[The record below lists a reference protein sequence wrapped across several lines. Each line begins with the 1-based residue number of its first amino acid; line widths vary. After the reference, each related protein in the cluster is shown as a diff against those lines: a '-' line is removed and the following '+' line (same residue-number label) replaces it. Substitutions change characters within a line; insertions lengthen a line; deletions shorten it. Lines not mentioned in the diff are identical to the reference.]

1 MPSNHRDL
9 PRTVLGV
16 LALLLMIVAA
26 LWILRPFM
34 LAIVWAAMIVVAT
47 WPLMIG
53 LQRRLAGRRSLAV
66 AAMCAILVMFLVI
79 PLLVAVVTLATS
91 LDEIPQ
97 WLATLKAMR
106 LPEVPAWVG
115 SIPFVGGKIASVWQE
130 VATAGPDGLVA
141 RLSPYGAQIAQWLVR
156 EAGSLGYMLIQF
168 LLIVAIAGILYAQ
181 GETAAAGLRR
191 FGHRLAGDRGEGA
204 VVLGGQAIRS
214 VALGIGV
221 TALVQSTLGG
231 VGLAV
236 AGVPFAGP
244 LTALM
249 LLLCLAQIGVVPVL
263 LAAVGWLYYKDQTIT
278 AVLLLVWTVIVGS
291 LDNVIRPILI
301 KRGVDLPML
310 VILAGVIGGLLTFGI
325 IGLFVG
331 PVVLAVNYTLW
342 RDWVNS
348 APPV

>member
-16 LALLLMIVAA
+16 LALLAMIAAA
-26 LWILRPFM
+26 LWILRPFL
-34 LAIVWAAMIVVAT
+34 LAIVWATMIVVAT
-47 WPLMIG
+47 WPLMLG
-53 LQRRLAGRRSLAV
+53 LQRRLAGRRGLAV
-66 AAMCAILVMFLVI
+66 AAMCVILVMFLLV

-91 LDEIPQ
+91 LDEIPR
-97 WLATLKAMR
+97 WVATLKSMN
-106 LPEVPAWVG
+106 LPEVPAWVVG
-115 SIPFVGGKIASVWQE
+115 IPVVGGKVASAWHE
-130 VATAGPDGLVA
+130 VVSAGADGLVA
-141 RLSPYGAQIAQWLVR
+141 RISPYGAKIAHWLVS

-168 LLIVAIAGILYAQ
+168 LLIVAIAGILFAQ

-204 VVLGGQAIRS
+204 VVLGGRAIRS

-221 TALVQSTLGG
+221 TALLQSILGG
-231 VGLAV
+231 IGLAV

-263 LAAVGWLYYKDQTIT
+263 LAAVGWLYYKDHTIT

-291 LDNVIRPILI
+291 LDNVVRPMLI

-310 VILAGVIGGLLTFGI
+310 VILSGVIGGLLTFGI

-348 APPV
+348 APPA

>member
-16 LALLLMIVAA
+16 LALLAMIAAA
-26 LWILRPFM
+26 LWILRPFL
-34 LAIVWAAMIVVAT
+34 LAIVWATMIVVAT
-47 WPLMIG
+47 WPLMLG

-66 AAMCAILVMFLVI
+66 AAMCVILVMFLLV

-91 LDEIPQ
+91 LDEIPR
-97 WLATLKAMR
+97 WVVALKSMD
-106 LPEVPAWVG
+106 LPEVPAWLAG
-115 SIPFVGGKIASVWQE
+115 IPIVGGKVASVWHE
-130 VATAGPDGLVA
+130 VVSAGADGLVA
-141 RLSPYGAQIAQWLVR
+141 RLSPYGTKIAQWLVS

-168 LLIVAIAGILYAQ
+168 LLIVAIAGILFAQ

-221 TALVQSTLGG
+221 TALLQSILGG
-231 VGLAV
+231 IGLAV

-263 LAAVGWLYYKDQTIT
+263 LAAVGWLYYKDHTVT
-278 AVLLLVWTVIVGS
+278 AVLLLAWTVIVGS
-291 LDNVIRPILI
+291 LDNVVRPMLIR
-301 KRGVDLPML
+301 RGVDLPML

>member
-1 MPSNHRDL
+1 MQPNHRDL

-26 LWILRPFM
+26 LWILRPFV
-34 LAIVWAAMIVVAT
+34 LAIVWATMIVVAT

-66 AAMCAILVMFLVI
+66 TAMCVILVMFLVI

-97 WLATLKAMR
+97 WVATLKAMK
-106 LPEVPAWVG
+106 LPEVPAWLG
-115 SIPFVGGKIASVWQE
+115 GIPLVGGKIASVWQE
-130 VATAGPDGLVA
+130 VVTAGADGLVA
-141 RLSPYGAQIAQWLVR
+141 RLSPYGAQIAQWLVS

>member
-16 LALLLMIVAA
+16 LALLAMIAAA
-26 LWILRPFM
+26 LWILRPFL
-34 LAIVWAAMIVVAT
+34 LAIVWATMIVVAT

-66 AAMCAILVMFLVI
+66 AAMCVILVMFLLV

-91 LDEIPQ
+91 LDEIPR
-97 WLATLKAMR
+97 WVVTLKSMN
-106 LPEVPAWVG
+106 LPEVPAWLVGIPLVG
-115 SIPFVGGKIASVWQE
+115 SKVASFWHEIVS
-130 VATAGPDGLVA
+130 AGADGLVA
-141 RLSPYGAQIAQWLVR
+141 RLSPYGAKIAQWLVS

-181 GETAAAGLRR
+181 GETAAASLRR

-221 TALVQSTLGG
+221 TALLQSILGG
-231 VGLAV
+231 IGLAA

-263 LAAVGWLYYKDQTIT
+263 LAAVGWLYYKDHTIT
-278 AVLLLVWTVIVGS
+278 ALLLLVWTVIVGS
-291 LDNVIRPILI
+291 LDNVVRPMLI

-342 RDWVNS
+342 RDWVNN
-348 APPV
+348 APPA

>member
-1 MPSNHRDL
+1 MPSTHRDL
-9 PRTVLGV
+9 PRTVLAV
-16 LALLLMIVAA
+16 LALLLMIIAA
-26 LWILRPFM
+26 AWILRPFV
-34 LAIVWAAMIVVAT
+34 LAIVWATMIVVAT

-53 LQRRLAGRRSLAV
+53 VQRRLAGRRSLAV
-66 AAMCAILVMFLVI
+66 AAMCLILVMFLVI

-91 LDEIPQ
+91 LDEIPH
-97 WLATLKAMR
+97 WVATLKSLKM
-106 LPEVPAWVG
+106 PEVPAWVSG
-115 SIPFVGGKIASVWQE
+115 IPLVGVQITTLWQDVVTSGAE
-130 VATAGPDGLVA
+130 GLFA
-141 RLSPYGAQIAQWLVR
+141 RVSPYGAQIAQWLVS

-181 GETAAAGLRR
+181 GETAAAGIRK

-221 TALVQSTLGG
+221 TALVQSILGG
-231 VGLAV
+231 IGLGI

-249 LLLCLAQIGVVPVL
+249 FLLCLAQIGAVPVM

-278 AVLLLVWTVIVGS
+278 AIVLLVWTVIVGS
-291 LDNVIRPILI
+291 LDNVIRPLLI

-331 PVVLAVNYTLW
+331 PVVLAINYTLW
-342 RDWVNS
+342 RDWVDS
-348 APPV
+348 PPPA

>member
-16 LALLLMIVAA
+16 LALLAMIAAA
-26 LWILRPFM
+26 LWILRPFL
-34 LAIVWAAMIVVAT
+34 LAIVWATMIVVAT

-66 AAMCAILVMFLVI
+66 AAMCVILVMFLLV

-91 LDEIPQ
+91 LDEIPR
-97 WLATLKAMR
+97 WVVTLKSMN
-106 LPEVPAWVG
+106 LPEVPAWLVG
-115 SIPFVGGKIASVWQE
+115 IPLVGGKVASVWQE
-130 VATAGPDGLVA
+130 IVSAGADGLVA
-141 RLSPYGAQIAQWLVR
+141 RIAPYGAKIAQWLVS

-221 TALVQSTLGG
+221 TALLQSILGG
-231 VGLAV
+231 IGLAV

-263 LAAVGWLYYKDQTIT
+263 LAAVGWLYYKDHTIA

-291 LDNVIRPILI
+291 LDNVIRPMLI

-342 RDWVNS
+342 RDWVNN
-348 APPV
+348 APPA